1 MTRLGQICSVL
12 GVVGGLMLST
22 SVKAEYRFGFD
33 HWRGQ
38 SFDSKDGNFSNCVVS
53 LPNEDRNVL
62 LIKLDRAFNLSVGAH
77 NFAWN
82 LKKGE
87 ITSAEIWF
95 DHNLLYKEFVTSI
108 SKDFYFLNLVQA
120 TRSMNKMHGAK
131 MALVQIGNQTI
142 LFKLKGIT
150 QALNS
155 LVACV
160 KHGRDEHSV
169 T

>member
-12 GVVGGLMLST
+12 GVAGALMLST
-22 SVKAEYRFGFD
+22 SVQAEYRFGFD
-33 HWRGQ
+33 HWYGQ

-53 LPNEDRNVL
+53 ILNEDENVL
-62 LIKLDRAFNLSVGAH
+62 LIKLDRAFNLSIGVY
-77 NFAWN
+77 NIEWN
-82 LKKGE
+82 LNKGE
-87 ITSAEIWF
+87 TIPAEIWF
-95 DHNLLYKEFVTSI
+95 DHNLLYKELIVSI

-120 TRSMNKMHGAK
+120 TRSMNMMHGAK

-150 QALNS
+150 RALNS